1 VFRFLVRRALFA
13 LLVIWLVATSVFALV
28 RLSPGPVERVIAGPR
43 ASAETLAQIRHN
55 LGLDQPV
62 LTQYGDFLRGL
73 SRGDLGYS
81 YVNGTEVTA
90 LIMDRLPTTLCLVLG
105 AAVLCFAGGIASGV
119 RGATRPHGRFDR
131 ISTGLVI
138 LGLST
143 PSFVLALVLLHVFV
157 GRAGEL
163 GLTFFETGPP
173 LQENFLRRMILP
185 WIALAFLM
193 VAAYARLTRGSMLE
207 VLGADYIRT
216 ARAKGLP
223 ERRVTRSHA
232 LRSALSPVVAQF
244 GVDVGVLIGSTIVTE
259 QVFGLQGI
267 GQLVFHSISVGD
279 APVVV
284 GVTMLASLCVV
295 AAGLAADVVH
305 CLLDPRLRPA

>member
-1 VFRFLVRRALFA
+1 MFRFLVGRALFA
-13 LLVIWLVATSVFALV
+13 LFVMWLVATSVFALL

-62 LTQYGDFLRGL
+62 PAQYGTFLSGL
-73 SRGDLGYS
+73 AHGDLGYS
-81 YVNGTEVTA
+81 YVNGTAVTA
-90 LIMDRLPTTLCLVLG
+90 LITDRLPTTLCLVFG
-105 AAVLCFAGGIASGV
+105 AAVLCFAGGVAGGV
-119 RGATRPHGRFDR
+119 LGAIRPHGAFDR
-131 ISTGLVI
+131 ISTAFVL

-157 GRAGEL
+157 GKAGEL
-163 GLTFFETGPP
+163 GFVVFEAGPP
-173 LQENFLRRMILP
+173 MQEHFLRRMVLP
-185 WIALAFLM
+185 WIGLAFLM
-193 VAAYARLTRGSMLE
+193 VAAYTRLTRGSMLE

-223 ERRVTRSHA
+223 ERRVTYAHA

-267 GQLVFHSISVGD
+267 GQLVYHSISVGD
-279 APVVV
+279 APVII

-295 AAGLAADVVH
+295 TANLAVDVAH
-305 CLLDPRLRPA
+305 SFLDPRLRPG